1 MRKYYKMPDAASIRL
16 RRGWPPDAIETKV
29 PQTREDWAHIRRQ
42 IAHHERGHCVAAA
55 ALGRDYF
62 SIEFDADGGGSFHP
76 QPPGEGSGMTSDKIE
91 RAASDICK
99 SWRPDNKKF
108 VRDKIVETLA
118 GPAGSFI
125 FDKIWSGDST
135 DRRVAKSL
143 ASTIS
148 SSDEERNRVLA
159 EAQDDALALVR
170 REWAAVTALAEC
182 LLASP
187 RGKIERDEIVPILC
201 AHGLAERRMTVR
213 AGDAVIGEVVVNQ
226 AGAQAF
232 AWQNGKTRS
241 LGYFGDEFSAARA
254 IPA

>member
-1 MRKYYKMPDAASIRL
+1 MRKYYKLPDAASIRA
-16 RRGWPPDAIETKV
+16 RRGWPPDAVETKV

-42 IAHHERGHCVAAA
+42 IAFHEAGHCVAAA
-55 ALGRDYF
+55 VLGRDYF
-62 SIEFDADGGGSFHP
+62 SIEFSDDGGGTFNP
-76 QPPGEGSGMTSDKIE
+76 QPPGSGGSMTSDEIE
-91 RAASDICK
+91 GAASFICR
-99 SWRPDNKKF
+99 SWRPDNKDF
-108 VRDKIVETLA
+108 AREKIVETLS
-118 GPAGSFI
+118 GPAASFV
-125 FDKIWSGDST
+125 FDGIWSGDKT

-148 SSDEERNRVLA
+148 SSDEERSRVLA
-159 EAQDDALALVR
+159 EAQHDALALVR
-170 REWAAVTALAEC
+170 REWAAVTALATC

-201 AHGLAERRMTVR
+201 AHGLAERRLTVR

>member
-1 MRKYYKMPDAASIRL
+1 MRKYYKMPDAASVRA
-16 RRGWPPDAIETKV
+16 RRGWPPDAIETKRPV
-29 PQTREDWAHIRRQ
+29 TREDWAHIRRQ
-42 IAHHERGHCVAAA
+42 IAYHEAGHCVAAA
-55 ALGRDYF
+55 VLGRDYF
-62 SIEFDADGGGSFHP
+62 SIEFDADGGGTFRP
-76 QPPGEGSGMTSDKIE
+76 TGDGPDTTSDEKDNVAALICRGW
-91 RAASDICK
+91 RADDELFI
-99 SWRPDNKKF
+99 RKK
-108 VRDKIVETLA
+108 VIETLA
-118 GPAGSFI
+118 GPAASFV
-125 FDKIWSGDST
+125 FDGIWSGDKT

-148 SSDEERNRVLA
+148 CSDEERSRVLA
-159 EAQDDALALVR
+159 KAQDEALALVR
-170 REWAAVTALAEC
+170 REGAAVTALAEC

-201 AHGLAERRMTVR
+201 AHGLAERRMTVH

>member
-1 MRKYYKMPDAASIRL
+1 MRKYYKMPDAAMLRA
-16 RRGWPPDAIETKV
+16 RRGWPPDAIETKRPV
-29 PQTREDWAHIRRQ
+29 TREDWAHIRRQ
-42 IAHHERGHCVAAA
+42 IAHHESGHLVVAAI
-55 ALGRDYF
+55 LGRDYF

-125 FDKIWSGDST
+125 FDKIWSGDRT
-135 DRRVAKSL
+135 DRRVANSL
-143 ASTIS
+143 ALTIT
-148 SSDEERNRVLA
+148 SSDEERRKLFA
-159 EAQDDALALVR
+159 EAQDDALTLVR
-170 REWAAVTALAEC
+170 REWAAVTALAKC

-201 AHGLAERRMTVR
+201 AHGLAERRLTVR
-213 AGDAVIGEVVVNQ
+213 AGDTVIGEVVVNRT
-226 AGAQAF
+226 GAEAF
-232 AWQNGKTRS
+232 AWREGQTRS
-241 LGYFGDEFSAARA
+241 LGYFGDEMTAARA
-254 IPA
+254 IPV